1 MSIKVLPP
9 DLAAKIA
16 AGEVVE
22 RPASVVKEL
31 VENSIDAGSSRI
43 TVEIKAG
50 GVEQVKVIDDGYGI
64 PAEEVSIAFQRH
76 ATSKIDSQEQ
86 LDAIATLGFRGEAL
100 PSIAAVSRT
109 VITTRQPLDTGGF
122 RLELLWG
129 EPVSSGSQ
137 GCPPGT
143 SVEVSDL
150 FGNLPARRKFLRS
163 SSAET
168 SRVQELVSRY
178 ALVFPGIRFQLMV
191 DGRVSFTSP
200 GNGLPREALLAV
212 YGPQAATAM
221 LEVHGEDPET
231 GYQVDGFAGAPSLT
245 RANRTYMTF
254 FVNRRWVQSRMLSF
268 AVEEAYL
275 GLLQVKRYPLTA
287 LNISIPYEDVD
298 VNAHPSKREV
308 RFKEESRVFST
319 VQRAVRAVLVADSP
333 VPSMN
338 TAAGA
343 APPDADYPAALAPSF
358 FPRSAF
364 GGVRSG
370 GGLPDY
376 QGGFAGA
383 PADAAA
389 PRQPAPPLKVVG
401 QLKLTYIV
409 AEGPAGM
416 FLVDQH
422 AAHERVLFDRI
433 RQKTSEQEPQ
443 SQPLLEPMA
452 VELTPAQGDTLKSNR
467 EALENYG
474 FQFEPFGDGSYLL
487 RAVPAIFGD
496 GDPAKSL
503 LDVLDMTAFEGLVR
517 QKEDVTAASIA
528 CHGAIRAGKSLTQ
541 PEMVAL
547 LEQLEATPNP
557 HTCPHGRPTMVHF
570 SSHHMEREFG
580 RR

>member
-1 MSIKVLPP
+1 MPIKVLPP

-31 VENSIDAGSSRI
+31 IENSIDAGSSQI
-43 TVEIKAG
+43 TVEIKSG
-50 GVEQVKVIDDGYGI
+50 GVEQIKVSEDGHGI
-64 PAEEVSIAFQRH
+64 AAEDVAIAFQRH

-109 VITTRQPLDTGGF
+109 VITTRQPLNPGGF
-122 RLELLWG
+122 RMELLWG
-129 EPVSSGSQ
+129 EAVISGSQ

-143 SVEVSDL
+143 TVEVSDL

-168 SRVQELVSRY
+168 SRIQELVSRY

-200 GNGLPREALLAV
+200 GNGLPREALLTV
-212 YGPQAATAM
+212 YGPEAATAM
-221 LEVHGEDPET
+221 LEVHGEDPES

-245 RANRTYMTF
+245 RANRTYMAF

-268 AVEEAYL
+268 AVEEAYS
-275 GLLQVKRYPLTA
+275 GLLQVKRYPLAA
-287 LNISIPYEDVD
+287 LNISIPYDEVD
-298 VNAHPSKREV
+298 VNSHPSKREV
-308 RFKEESRVFST
+308 RFREENRVFST
-319 VQRAVRAVLVADSP
+319 VQRAVRSVLVADSP
-333 VPSMN
+333 VPSL
-338 TAAGA
+338 
-343 APPDADYPAALAPSF
+343 APPPDSVYPAAVASTF

-364 GGVRSG
+364 GGVRNGASTH
-370 GGLPDY
+370 DY
-376 QGGFAGA
+376 QSGFGGA
-383 PADAAA
+383 PADATA
-389 PRQPAPPLKVVG
+389 PRQDVPPLKVVG

-433 RQKTSEQEPQ
+433 CQKTAEQEPQ
-443 SQPLLEPMA
+443 SQPLLQPVSA
-452 VELTPAQGDTLKSNR
+452 ELSPSQGDTLKLHHES
-467 EALENYG
+467 LENYG

-487 RAVPAIFGD
+487 RAVPSIFGA

-503 LDVLDMTAFEGLVR
+503 LDVLDMAGFEGLVR

-528 CHGAIRAGKSLTQ
+528 CHGAIRAGKSLTE
-541 PEMVAL
+541 PEMAAL

-570 SSHHMEREFG
+570 SSTHMEREFG